1 MKTYDVQPSEK
12 SLNDMEAIYGYIVEK
27 LLAPNA
33 AINQYNRIADAI
45 LSLEQTP
52 QRIKVMDSEPERSLG
67 IRQMSVD
74 NYSVFFIIKDEM
86 VNIVRVL
93 YSTSDIGKR
102 LFEK

>member
-12 SLNDMEAIYGYIVEK
+12 SLNDMEAIYDYIAEK

-33 AINQYNRIADAI
+33 AMNQYNRIADAI

-52 QRIKVMDSEPERSLG
+52 ERIKVMDSEPERSLG
-67 IRQMSVD
+67 IRQMGID
-74 NYSVFFIIKDEM
+74 NYSVFFTIKGEM

-93 YSTSDIGKR
+93 YSASDIERR
-102 LFEK
+102 LFEQ